1 MEWRQDNFLCMK
13 TLKIPYVW
21 IAVIVFAASIIGV
34 GFWKLGKLHEYR
46 AFIESEYRSQL
57 SAIEFAMKSEA
68 FPVNDEADFEDYERR
83 KAARNKLA
91 ASFPEVEVF
100 FIWWSSD
107 GHHGIESLKDM
118 PCSEVRTGLLSSTD
132 AAGSHK
138 LRLASGSD
146 GTSLISV

>member
-1 MEWRQDNFLCMK
+1 
-13 TLKIPYVW
+13 
-21 IAVIVFAASIIGV
+21 
-34 GFWKLGKLHEYR
+34 
-46 AFIESEYRSQL
+46 
-57 SAIEFAMKSEA
+57 MKSEA
-68 FPVNDEADFEDYERR
+68 FAVNDEADFEDYERR

-146 GTSLISV
+146 GTSLIWYEGWVKSNWKRQYEVVFRRSAVDAKMKARRASSNEGSK